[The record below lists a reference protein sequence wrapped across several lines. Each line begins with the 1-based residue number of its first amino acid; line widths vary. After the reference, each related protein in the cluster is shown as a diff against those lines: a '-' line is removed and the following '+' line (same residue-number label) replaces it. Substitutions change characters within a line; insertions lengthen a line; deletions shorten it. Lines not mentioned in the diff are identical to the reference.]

1 MTYDVPQ
8 WLLRVQRLQ
17 HELEQARLERD
28 SARAGEASWRQRYQ
42 EKLRQYQTEAEQ
54 ARQRMTA
61 LEAKQLQ
68 PAELE
73 PFGSVDLLCLK
84 AELEQCQ
91 SLEELKA
98 KLAESLHRYE
108 LSQALQAGTH
118 EVTRRLNTVTGP
130 VRSLTID
137 SLPLAS
143 SPLDLEA
150 SSKLGAV

>member
-1 MTYDVPQ
+1 MPQ

-42 EKLRQYQTEAEQ
+42 EKLQQYQTEAEQ
-54 ARQRMTA
+54 ARQRVAA

-68 PAELE
+68 LAKLE

-84 AELEQCQ
+84 VELEQCQ

-98 KLAESLHRYE
+98 KLAEALQRYE
-108 LSQALQAGTH
+108 LLQALQAGTH
-118 EVTRRLNTVTGP
+118 EVTRRLNTAFTRP
-130 VRSLTID
+130 ARSLPID

-143 SPLDLEA
+143 GPLDLET
-150 SSKLGAV
+150 SSKLEAV